1 MTKRNMGQKGFSL
14 IELMIVVAIIGILSA
29 IAIPNYQKFQRKSR
43 QSEAKSMSASIFTSM
58 RSYEAEYGQPVASFE
73 AIGYVPEG
81 RVIYNCGFASAS
93 GTQAPRD
100 TRPLANLALA
110 NTREACGT
118 AIAQNCVDG
127 SADLG
132 AVASPASPTG
142 AVAIA
147 QAGNNWTFTIAC
159 EANIGNAGATDQ
171 WTLDQTKALTNA
183 VDGT

>member
-1 MTKRNMGQKGFSL
+1 MGQKGFSL

-43 QSEAKSMSASIFTSM
+43 QSEAKSMSASLFTTM
-58 RSYEAEYGQPVASFE
+58 RSYEAEYGQPVMSFS
-73 AIGYVPEG
+73 AMGYVPEG
-81 RVIYNCGFASAS
+81 RVIYNCGFASAA
-93 GTQAPRD
+93 GAQAPRD
-100 TRPLANLALA
+100 TRVGLAGVGLA
-110 NTREACGT
+110 NTREACG
-118 AIAQNCVDG
+118 APGVAPNCVDG

-132 AVASPASPTG
+132 VASPASPTG
-142 AVAIA
+142 AVAVA

-159 EANIGNAGATDQ
+159 EANIGNAGVTDQ